1 MKKII
6 IPKRLKKCRT
16 VKIKKLELIEFEE
29 EIAKLFNEGKIRFP
43 IHLSKGN
50 EFQLIDI
57 FKYISKKDWVFC
69 SWRNHYHA
77 LLHGISKKN
86 LKKQILNGKSM
97 YISSKSPY
105 FCSSSLAGGILPL
118 ALGVA
123 IAIKRKKIKR
133 KVWVFVGDMTS
144 QMGVFQEVYN
154 YSRNFNL
161 PIEFII
167 EDNGKSV
174 HTDTKKAWGL
184 KKIKIPKDVIYYK
197 YKLFYPPWGTGKWV
211 EFK

>member
-1 MKKII
+1 MKNLS
-6 IPKRLKKCRT
+6 IPKRLKKIRN
-16 VKIKKLELIEFEE
+16 VKFSANDLINFEKEIELKFNKG
-29 EIAKLFNEGKIRFP
+29 EIPYP

-50 EFQLIDI
+50 EAQLIEI
-57 FKYISKKDWVFC
+57 FKYISKKDWVFS

-77 LLHGISKKN
+77 FLHGIKIKN
-86 LKKQILNGKSM
+86 LKKQIFEGKSM
-97 YISSKSPY
+97 YVSSNNPS

-123 IAIKRKKIKR
+123 IGIKRKKIKK

-144 QMGVFQEVYN
+144 QMGVFHEVYN
-154 YSRNFNL
+154 YSKNFNL
-161 PIEFII
+161 PIEFVI

-174 HTDTKKAWGL
+174 NTDTKKTWNL
-184 KKIKIPKDVIYYK
+184 KKFKIPKDLIYYK
-197 YKLFYPPWGTGKWV
+197 YKLKFPPWGTGRWV